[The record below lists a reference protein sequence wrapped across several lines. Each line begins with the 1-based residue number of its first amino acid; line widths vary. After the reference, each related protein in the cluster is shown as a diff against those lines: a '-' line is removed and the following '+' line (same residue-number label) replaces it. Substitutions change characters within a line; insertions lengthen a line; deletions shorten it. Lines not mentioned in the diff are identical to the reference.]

1 MEIETLKLP
10 ELPKLNAG
18 YVTVSEKVLSQ
29 LIEYINSQTSTINS
43 LINLVASLEK
53 LDDNRYKAHIKN
65 YEKLTAKVQQLAL
78 ALGGVYANE

>member
-1 MEIETLKLP
+1 
-10 ELPKLNAG
+10 
-18 YVTVSEKVLSQ
+18 
-29 LIEYINSQTSTINS
+29 

-65 YEKLTAKVQQLAL
+65 YEELTAKVQQLAL

>member
-1 MEIETLKLP
+1 MEIESLKLP

-18 YVTVSEKVLSQ
+18 YVTVSEQVLSQ
-29 LIEYINSQTSTINS
+29 LIEYINAQTSTINS

-53 LDDNRYKAHIKN
+53 LDDNRYRAHIKK
-65 YEKLTAKVQQLAL
+65 YEELTAKVQQLAL